1 MGTKGAMTIRVT
13 TPSTSNGGGTT
24 NAQFTYINHGADY
37 APGWRRDWNRA
48 GDTMTGGLTFENDS
62 VLAWFRN
69 TDWAKIGFKND
80 GDSDTDSFMWFET
93 GDNGNEYFK
102 WRHKINGGSAND
114 WMTLKSDALR
124 VAGSVIAGSRKGL
137 AIGTSNNSTL
147 NAKFRL
153 WGNSSRPTVVELADD
168 TGWHLYSQ
176 RNTDNSVTFAV
187 NGQVIPG
194 NYGNFDARY
203 QARGQWVQDNRLG
216 GEIYTARE
224 SLGHESFVWHTA
236 SGYVCT
242 GFKVYS
248 KGGAQDEF
256 SGMYS
261 RPVQKLINGTWYNVV
276 SV

>member
-1 MGTKGAMTIRVT
+1 
-13 TPSTSNGGGTT
+13 
-24 NAQFTYINHGADY
+24 
-37 APGWRRDWNRA
+37 
-48 GDTMTGGLTFENDS
+48 FENDS

-102 WRHKINGGSAND
+102 WRHKISGGSAND

-124 VAGSVIAGSRKGL
+124 VAGSVIAGSWKGL

-203 QARGQWVQDNRLG
+203 QA
-216 GEIYTARE
+216 
-224 SLGHESFVWHTA
+224 
-236 SGYVCT
+236 
-242 GFKVYS
+242 
-248 KGGAQDEF
+248 
-256 SGMYS
+256 
-261 RPVQKLINGTWYNVV
+261 
-276 SV
+276 